1 MAEQGWEFSN
11 AFEEVRALGCVQ
23 SCRPGQK
30 DCRRKMRHDISED
43 RDDGWHETFGG
54 GAKHEGCYCEAHAN
68 NRKKYGNQNH
78 RNRSQSL
85 YKTTFAASLLRVLSS
100 VPRFPVFAQGAS
112 ISEKCPTGVLP
123 PSEISIPSVV
133 LATQP
138 RRNRR
143 PSASIL
149 E

>member
-78 RNRSQSL
+78 RNRSRSL
-85 YKTTFAASLLRVLSS
+85 YKATFAASLLRVLS
-100 VPRFPVFAQGAS
+100 FAAALS
-112 ISEKCPTGVLP
+112 RVCTGCEHFRKMP
-123 PSEISIPSVV
+123 NRC
-133 LATQP
+133 AT
-138 RRNRR
+138 
-143 PSASIL
+143 SF
-149 E
+149 